1 MHVLDK
7 HEKNCCVR
15 KNVSAYLEWML
26 IQKIKIAEV
35 GNILP
40 ELVHL
45 HLPRGEQVVGRKM
58 GDPQS
63 PQHE

>member
-1 MHVLDK
+1 MDVGTK
-7 HEKNCCVR
+7 K
-15 KNVSAYLEWML
+15 
-26 IQKIKIAEV
+26 KIAEV

-63 PQHE
+63 PQHELKCAPLISLGVA